1 MHVTALIRRLACYTS
16 PVSVNF
22 LYPEKLVV
30 QEEGE
35 ANSQKG
41 KSTQVLNIKKY
52 NSVKDV
58 TGKYQMTYS
67 ERGNGCKC

>member
-1 MHVTALIRRLACYTS
+1 MLPRRLGRPKVPNAS
-16 PVSVNF
+16 RGD
-22 LYPEKLVV
+22 L
-30 QEEGE
+30 EGDG
-35 ANSQKG
+35 AVKAQKG

>member
-1 MHVTALIRRLACYTS
+1 MHVTALIRCLACYMS
-16 PVSVNF
+16 PMNVNF

-41 KSTQVLNIKKY
+41 KSTQVLNIQKY
-52 NSVKDV
+52 NSVKDG
-58 TGKYQMTYS
+58 TGKYQMAYS